1 MKKKSIIA
9 LAIILTVLVIDQ
21 IIKIYIKT
29 HFYLHESYE
38 VTSWFYLAFTE
49 NNGMAFGVELFDKF
63 LLTSFR
69 IIAVAFFTYILAKF
83 IRKDMV
89 SMGFTIV
96 MSMIIAGAMGN
107 IFDCVFYGRIFTD
120 SHGQVAQWAD
130 PANGLMGYGEWF
142 RGLVVDMFY
151 FPLFHFSWP
160 EWFPHTREVIDWGWL
175 SFTWPSWAPT
185 CDREFVF
192 FSPVFNFADAAISV
206 GVFLMLVCYPKTF
219 MSLMNNGEEEEKIT
233 EK

>member
-1 MKKKSIIA
+1 MKKGTLSIAIV
-9 LAIILTVLVIDQ
+9 LAILIIDQ

-29 HFYLHESYE
+29 HFILHESYE

-69 IIAVAFFTYILAKF
+69 ILAVGFFSYLLMKF
-83 IRKDMV
+83 VKKNLVTTGFVVVLSMV
-89 SMGFTIV
+89 
-96 MSMIIAGAMGN
+96 IAGALGN
-107 IFDCVFYGRIFTD
+107 IIDCICYGRLFTD
-120 SHGQVAQWAD
+120 SYGHVAQWAD
-130 PANGLMGYGEWF
+130 AANGMPCYGEWF

-160 EWFPHTREVIDWGWL
+160 EWFPHTRELISLGPI
-175 SFTWPSWAPT
+175 SFSWPSWAPT
-185 CDREFVF
+185 CDRDFVF

-206 GVFLMLVCYPKTF
+206 GVVLLLLFYPKTF
-219 MSLMNNGEEEEKIT
+219 MSMVNSVLEK
-233 EK
+233 KDNKK